1 MINFV
6 VVHEKW
12 VFFLFLHR
20 NQSNDN
26 HVLVTGN
33 ILIFI
38 SDTKKK
44 MKSHK

>member
-1 MINFV
+1 
-6 VVHEKW
+6 
-12 VFFLFLHR
+12 LHR

-44 MKSHK
+44 